1 MSSQQK
7 EEQSKYPMAVIGAIA
22 TVLVLIAIYY
32 AGSSSHEKS
41 GHGSAHEGHSSPIAP
56 IGSVRVIGQK
66 EAAAPES
73 SHTEHENEEAPASA
87 EHEPA
92 AAMAAAPTATTQQS
106 SHTEHENEESP
117 APAEHQPAAVAAK
130 AAAATA
136 QQSSHT
142 EHENEETP
150 AVASAKDTYNAS
162 CAMCHA
168 TGAAGAPK
176 VGDKAAWQ
184 PRIAQG
190 MDTLVQHALKG
201 FAGSSG
207 VMPPKG
213 GSMHLSDEQIGGI
226 VEYMASESQ

>member
-7 EEQSKYPMAVIGAIA
+7 EEKSKYPMAVIGAIA
-22 TVLVLIAIYY
+22 TVLVLVAIYY

-41 GHGSAHEGHSSPIAP
+41 GHGSTQEGHSSPIAP

-66 EAAAPES
+66 EEAAPAAHQATES
-73 SHTEHENEEAPASA
+73 SRTDHENEEAPALA
-87 EHEPA
+87 EPEPA
-92 AAMAAAPTATTQQS
+92 AVVAQVPAATDQPS
-106 SHTEHENEESP
+106 SRTDHENEEAP
-117 APAEHQPAAVAAK
+117 APA
-130 AAAATA
+130 
-136 QQSSHT
+136 
-142 EHENEETP
+142 P

-176 VGDKAAWQ
+176 VGDKATWK

-190 MDTLVQHALKG
+190 IDTLVQHALKG

-213 GSMHLSDEQIGGI
+213 GSMHLSDDQIAGI
-226 VEYMASESQ
+226 VEYMVSESQ